1 MTNCTKVGFNAGPF
15 SFTSI
20 NEGKLDLNWLST
32 SNYQMT
38 EAKQRGPVLLER
50 DNDWRMAKSISKRA
64 ISILGQIY
72 ENNIT
77 NSKV

>member
-1 MTNCTKVGFNAGPF
+1 
-15 SFTSI
+15 
-20 NEGKLDLNWLST
+20 
-32 SNYQMT
+32 MT